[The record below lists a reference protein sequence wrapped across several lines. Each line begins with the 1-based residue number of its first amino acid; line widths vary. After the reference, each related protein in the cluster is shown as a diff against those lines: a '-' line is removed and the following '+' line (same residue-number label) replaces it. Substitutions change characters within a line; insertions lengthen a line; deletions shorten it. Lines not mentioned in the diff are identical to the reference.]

1 MSQVS
6 GHEKARLCHVIKSE
20 TFDGYGFNLHAE
32 KGKIGQFIGKVD
44 EGSPAEKAGLKQGDR
59 ILEVNGASIANETHK
74 QVVQRIK
81 SVPNET
87 RLLVITP
94 GEGEDTVT
102 IDTTDKTNDNQTQ
115 KNSANNMSSPQNAT
129 QLNNNEKTTK
139 QEDAEK
145 NDKATPQLNLGMTA
159 AELRAKLLAKKK
171 YDPKK
176 ESLDL
181 KKKYDIVQKL

>member
-102 IDTTDKTNDNQTQ
+102 IDTR
-115 KNSANNMSSPQNAT
+115 
-129 QLNNNEKTTK
+129 NEKTTK
-139 QEDAEK
+139 QEDTEK

>member
-1 MSQVS
+1 MSQVA
-6 GHEKARLCHVIKSE
+6 GYENARLCHVVKTE

-32 KGKIGQFIGKVD
+32 KGKTGQFIGKVD

-81 SVPNET
+81 SIANET
-87 RLLVITP
+87 KLLVVTP
-94 GEGEDTVT
+94 GEGEETVT
-102 IDTTDKTNDNQTQ
+102 IDTNDKANDNHTQ
-115 KNSANNMSSPQNAT
+115 KNSSIDTSNHQNAM
-129 QLNNNEKTTK
+129 QLNNNDKTTK
-139 QEDAEK
+139 QVEAEK
-145 NDKATPQLNLGMTA
+145 TEKTTLNLGMTA
-159 AELRAKLLAKKK
+159 AELRAQLLAKKK